1 MVDNKDFVAISVKD
15 NGIGINESD
24 LPFIFERFY
33 RTDKSRNR
41 TTGGAGIGLAIVKAI
56 VLAHG
61 GEVSVE
67 SEEGVGSTFKV
78 VLPQK

>member
-1 MVDNKDFVAISVKD
+1 M
-15 NGIGINESD
+15 E